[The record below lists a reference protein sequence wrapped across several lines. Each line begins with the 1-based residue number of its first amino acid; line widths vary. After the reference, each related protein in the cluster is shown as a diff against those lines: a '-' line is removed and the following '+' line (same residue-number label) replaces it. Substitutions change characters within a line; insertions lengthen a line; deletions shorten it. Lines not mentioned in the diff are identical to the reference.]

1 MTEIE
6 IQPMSDYLKDH
17 ISKTPTHRLVL
28 ELEQINKDRLRDE
41 ELLECRELLDYYIQ
55 RQGYITQHLREM
67 LDKDAEI

>member
-6 IQPMSDYLKDH
+6 PMSNYLKDQ
-17 ISKTPTHRLVL
+17 IRKIPTHRLVL

-41 ELLECRELLDYYIQ
+41 ELLECRELRDYYIQ
-55 RQGYITQHLREM
+55 RQGYIIQHLREM